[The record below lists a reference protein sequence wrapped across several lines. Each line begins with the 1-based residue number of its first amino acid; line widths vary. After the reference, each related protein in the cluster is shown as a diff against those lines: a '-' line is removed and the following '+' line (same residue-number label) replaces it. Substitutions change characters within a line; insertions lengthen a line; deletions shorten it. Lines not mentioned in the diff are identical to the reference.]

1 MVKKRTHGLPVVLG
15 CLLALSAQAQN
26 GADPAINRPYAE
38 PQYGEW
44 VERFE
49 RPGREL
55 YDRREEIVARLKLKP
70 GMSVADIGAGTGL
83 FTRLFARAVKPG
95 RVYAVDIAKKFVDTI
110 VRDARARGLANIVGV
125 VNDQTGARL
134 PKASIDLAFLADTY
148 HHFEQPQAMLRSI
161 RGALRPG
168 GRLVVIDF
176 RREPGRSSAW
186 VMGHVR
192 ADQATVVEE
201 IQAAGFKL
209 MREEDL
215 LRENYF
221 LVFSRP

>member
-1 MVKKRTHGLPVVLG
+1 MFKLARTVFVALG
-15 CLLALSAQAQN
+15 CWLTLGAQAQT

-38 PQYGEW
+38 PEYEQW

-55 YDRREEIVARLKLKP
+55 YDKREDIVARLHLKP
-70 GMSVADIGAGTGL
+70 GMAVADIGAGTGL

-95 RVYAVDIAKKFVDTI
+95 RVYAVDIAKNFVDAI
-110 VRDARARGLANIVGV
+110 VRDARARGLTNIVGV
-125 VNDQTGARL
+125 VNDQTSTHL
-134 PKASIDLAFLADTY
+134 PQASIDLAFLADTY
-148 HHFEQPQAMLRSI
+148 HHFEQPQAMLRSL
-161 RGALRPG
+161 RAALRPG

-176 RREPGRSSAW
+176 KREPGSSSAW

-192 ADQATVVEE
+192 ADRATVIKE
-201 IQAAGFKL
+201 IEAAGFEFA
-209 MREEDL
+209 RTEDL

-221 LVFSRP
+221 LIFSRP

>member
-1 MVKKRTHGLPVVLG
+1 MVKRAGNLLLAFG
-15 CLLALSAQAQN
+15 CLLALSAHAEN

-55 YDRREEIVARLKLKP
+55 YDRREEIVARLNLKP
-70 GMSVADIGAGTGL
+70 SMNVADIGAGTGL

-95 RVYAVDIAKKFVDTI
+95 RVYAVDIAKNFVDTI
-110 VRDARARGLANIVGV
+110 VRDARTRGLTNIVGV
-125 VNDQTGARL
+125 VNDQTGAGL

-161 RGALRPG
+161 HAALRPG
-168 GRLVVIDF
+168 GRLAVIDF
-176 RREPGRSSAW
+176 KREPGRSSAW

-192 ADQATVVEE
+192 ADQATVVKE
-201 IQAAGFKL
+201 IEAGGFKL
-209 MREEDL
+209 VRDEDL

>member
-1 MVKKRTHGLPVVLG
+1 MSKRLQNLLVAFGCVLV
-15 CLLALSAQAQN
+15 LHAHAQT

-38 PQYGEW
+38 PQYQEW

-55 YDRREEIVARLKLKP
+55 YDKREDIVARLELKP
-70 GMSVADIGAGTGL
+70 DMDVADIGAGTGL
-83 FTRLFARAVKPG
+83 FTRLFAQAVKPG
-95 RVYAVDIAKKFVDTI
+95 RVYAVDIAQNFVDTI
-110 VRDARARGLANIVGV
+110 VREARAQGLTNIVGV

-161 RGALRPG
+161 HAALRPG
-168 GRLVVIDF
+168 ARLAVIDF
-176 RREPGRSSAW
+176 KREPGKSSAW

-192 ADQATVVEE
+192 ADQATVVKE
-201 IQAAGFKL
+201 IEAAGFKFV
-209 MREEDL
+209 RAEGP
-215 LRENYF
+215 LRDNYF